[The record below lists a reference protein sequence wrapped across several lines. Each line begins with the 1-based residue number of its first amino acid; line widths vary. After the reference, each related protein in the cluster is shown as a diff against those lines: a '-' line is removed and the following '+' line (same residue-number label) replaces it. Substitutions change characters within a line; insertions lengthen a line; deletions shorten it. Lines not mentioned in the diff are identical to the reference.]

1 MDRLHLPR
9 LANRWRITLW
19 IVVYVLLVT
28 FLIGLI
34 AVSQVKSKFTG
45 RIDDELLN
53 QANGLAAALE
63 VLDPGQFEELVAD
76 DPASIS
82 GNTYGVVIVQPDGT
96 TLAVPSGSPDDP
108 DPEIDLSPQA
118 ISALRGQAG
127 APFDLES
134 VDGSVTYRAVV
145 QQLDDGGMVVV
156 TRPLADRDD
165 AVRTVVGVL
174 LLTGA
179 IAAALISV
187 TVAVVTSLVTRPLD
201 SMIDTAEA
209 IGEGDL
215 TSRVPTTG
223 VDDVSR
229 LATALNQMLDRLQQA
244 FAETQ
249 ASEDVMRRFVADASH
264 ELRTPLAAILGYAEL
279 IQSGMAGD
287 QAQVERAVARIL
299 AEGERMRLIVD
310 ELLTLARLDE
320 GGPQPHRPV
329 DVVDLVR
336 QSVADARAIDPARP
350 VELDATDISA
360 TVVGDPMSLRQV
372 IDNLL
377 ANTRVHT
384 PPGTA
389 VRVGMRRLDGE
400 VVLTVADDGP
410 GMSPEVAT
418 HVFDRFYRVDGARS
432 RTDGALRGGAGLG
445 LAIVAAIVTAHEGVV
460 EVDSAPGRGSTF
472 TVRLPASPELA
483 PIP

>member
-19 IVVYVLLVT
+19 IVVSVLLVT

-45 RIDDELLN
+45 RIDDELLS
-53 QANGLAAALE
+53 QAHDLAAALE
-63 VLDPGQFEELVAD
+63 VLDPGQFEELLAD

-82 GNTYGVVIVQPDGT
+82 DNTYGVVIVQPDGT
-96 TLAVPSGSPDDP
+96 TLAVPSGAPDDP

-118 ISALRGQAG
+118 VGSLRGQAG

-134 VDGSVTYRAVV
+134 ADGSATYRAVV

-244 FAETQ
+244 FAETR

-320 GGPQPHRPV
+320 GRPQPHRPV

-336 QSVADARAIDPARP
+336 QSVADARAIDPARS
-350 VELDATDISA
+350 VELDATDASA
-360 TVVGDPMSLRQV
+360 SVLGDPMSLRQV

-410 GMSPEVAT
+410 GMSPEVAA

-432 RTDGALRGGAGLG
+432 RTDGASRGGAGLG
-445 LAIVAAIVTAHEGVV
+445 LAIVAAIVAAHDGVV
-460 EVDSAPGRGSTF
+460 EVDSAPGQGSTF
-472 TVRLPASPELA
+472 TVRLPAVA
-483 PIP
+483 R